1 MKVLNLTENSSVYTS
16 NVFFVRGDWN
26 TLEDVNTIVD
36 VGRDPS
42 VIKKLNGIRTG
53 AGKKKVD
60 QVILTHGHYDHT
72 QMLPVF
78 RELFHPVVYAASPY
92 LEGVDHLLRDGETL
106 KIGDKMFE
114 VLYTPAHSSDS
125 VCLFCEE
132 DGVLFAGDTPIFIR
146 SSDEMHDETFI
157 EVLKKLYSKNIQ
169 KIYFGHGAPVTN
181 AIKSLMYESLKNM
194 RNAKLGVG

>member
-1 MKVLNLTENSSVYTS
+1 MRVLNLTENSGLYTS
-16 NVFFVRGDWN
+16 NVFFIRGDWN

-36 VGRDPS
+36 AGRDPS
-42 VIKKLNGIRTG
+42 VIEKLNGIWTG

-60 QVILTHGHYDHT
+60 QVILTHSHYDHA

-92 LEGVDHLLRDGETL
+92 LEGVDHILRGGEIL
-106 KIGDKMFE
+106 KIGDRMFE
-114 VLYTPAHSSDS
+114 VFYTPAHSSDS

-132 DGVLFAGDTPIFIR
+132 EGVLFVGDTPIFIR
-146 SSDEMHDETFI
+146 SSDEMYEEAFI

-169 KIYFGHGAPVTN
+169 KIYFGHGAPVTKG
-181 AIKSLMYESLKNM
+181 IKTMLYESLKNI
-194 RNAKLGVG
+194 RKVESTFV